1 MEIHDPSGEM
11 DNEKHLSPTP
21 RELLQNFQNEQ
32 DELLASIVQHM
43 YNFLESNL
51 AQRSPILESLLW
63 QIDKHFLTPRGD
75 DTNDLEILD
84 APESAAAHNPFQF
97 SNPSQPAST
106 SFPNVGGPTQSLFSF
121 SQPSSTAQPPQ
132 TSPSPFSFGLANGAT
147 STNLQQN
154 TPFASA
160 FGQPSN
166 AAHTDSGS
174 TQQNTTFASA
184 FGQPSNAAQTQSAA
198 TPDLMMISP
207 EKKPG
212 VSLGKSI
219 FDRVEK
225 ASTDASSSPATT
237 TTAPPPIFSFNQN
250 AFATTGS
257 QQASQSPAA
266 TNHTAQ
272 PIFSFAQKTPSSTD
286 SQQNFQSPAATN
298 STIPAPMFSFAQ
310 KASTTDGQQDSQSAS
325 SMASNADNPFTQ
337 NTTSSAPSV
346 GQIPDEEAAPSYSA
360 LRPSSAGKAGRTIAE
375 PKRHVEDKPVHD
387 NPFNNILSP
396 KDQPS
401 AVSSTNSSHLAP
413 TKEAKAVTSQASGGI
428 FGNLAK
434 QGGPTTENPYPS
446 FNKTSNAQGSSN
458 VFGGLFSKPST
469 EVATVSPSKGQP
481 LKQGSSSFVK
491 SPDTIKD
498 NGSPAQEASSKT
510 TNASAPTHDETGR
523 RYGEPPEPP
532 ESWTAEEKA
541 QFVLVW
547 NLKKIDVGANG
558 VLKAIVAAKETWKI
572 KHLKRFYLKKENEI
586 WAEYHESLK
595 RAGITEPQV
604 TRTRKRSYDQQND
617 DALPSTGLAPG
628 SQSAQQETNEQQ
640 ENGSDRHGKRARLT
654 EVQQVSYPSL
664 SNAAPNSNT
673 SSMFKKILDK
683 PAVITN
689 GESSTQPPSLFSKP
703 SKTNSSV
710 LDKSRKDSSSELA
723 PNPFADSIA
732 KWKTGTSS
740 SPPKDVSTAETPA
753 VAPSPI
759 STFKPVTATT
769 TPATTSDIG
778 ALKMPK
784 FAQTTSTD
792 FFKQFGQSSR
802 DRAKEEMEK
811 RKAEDMDSDEDEAEW
826 ERRDAEEQRAKKKKL
841 EQETSKLKPKFIPGQ
856 GFSFE
861 TSPEDG
867 TKSSPAEDVPA
878 TAHVNE
884 LDRQHAEHVEQQ
896 AASAKSFN
904 IFAQLAKQDSGNE
917 GSKSGDADDEE
928 DGSDDEDK
936 QTTSVKKPTGGS
948 LFDRISTPTPQSNK
962 DANSNHPLAASSS
975 GINIFGNISGAAAS
989 VPKFNPT
996 NKPAAPAPANI
1007 FGKLPSSTPSQNV
1020 FGTPTSA
1027 NAVKAFGS
1035 AETGD
1040 NTWKPESPIK
1050 FGSPAEASNKKR
1062 TREEEEDTD
1071 DGQGAA
1077 KRADTKDAPAVNVT
1091 SPSPS
1096 KAPAKSSLFG
1106 TNPGVFAQTPNSAT
1120 AKTNVPPSA
1129 GVFGQ
1134 SFGFGISPLKPGPT
1148 IGSLFPP
1155 SATSSN
1161 GVSRSNSPGA
1171 TTGESAAES
1180 NADGE
1185 EEEAEKHEQLNL
1197 TAGGPGEEG
1206 EEKLYEVRAKASIWL
1221 EDKEDEDGKK
1231 VGGWETRGLGPFRI
1245 LKNTTTRKTRMLMR
1259 SDPVGRII
1267 LNSSLVKDF
1276 KYDAPTKS
1284 TCRLPMLS
1292 ATQKLENWV
1301 IKVGKDA
1308 DAGKMAEILEANK
1321 EDE

>member
-1 MEIHDPSGEM
+1 
-11 DNEKHLSPTP
+11 
-21 RELLQNFQNEQ
+21 
-32 DELLASIVQHM
+32 
-43 YNFLESNL
+43 
-51 AQRSPILESLLW
+51 
-63 QIDKHFLTPRGD
+63 
-75 DTNDLEILD
+75 
-84 APESAAAHNPFQF
+84 
-97 SNPSQPAST
+97 
-106 SFPNVGGPTQSLFSF
+106 
-121 SQPSSTAQPPQ
+121 
-132 TSPSPFSFGLANGAT
+132 
-147 STNLQQN
+147 
-154 TPFASA
+154 
-160 FGQPSN
+160 
-166 AAHTDSGS
+166 
-174 TQQNTTFASA
+174 
-184 FGQPSNAAQTQSAA
+184 
-198 TPDLMMISP
+198 
-207 EKKPG
+207 
-212 VSLGKSI
+212 
-219 FDRVEK
+219 
-225 ASTDASSSPATT
+225 
-237 TTAPPPIFSFNQN
+237 
-250 AFATTGS
+250 
-257 QQASQSPAA
+257 
-266 TNHTAQ
+266 
-272 PIFSFAQKTPSSTD
+272 
-286 SQQNFQSPAATN
+286 
-298 STIPAPMFSFAQ
+298 
-310 KASTTDGQQDSQSAS
+310 
-325 SMASNADNPFTQ
+325 MASNANNPFTQ
-337 NTTSSAPSV
+337 NTTPSAPSV
-346 GQIPDEEAAPSYSA
+346 GQVPDEEAAPSYSA

-396 KDQPS
+396 KDQSP

-413 TKEAKAVTSQASGGI
+413 TKETKAVTSQASGGI

-469 EVATVSPSKGQP
+469 EVATVSPGKGQP
-481 LKQGSSSFVK
+481 LKEGSSSFVK
-491 SPDTIKD
+491 SSDTIKD

-510 TNASAPTHDETGR
+510 TNASAPEFDETGR
-523 RYGEPPEPP
+523 KYGEPPEPP
-532 ESWTAEEKA
+532 ESWTVEEKV
-541 QFVLVW
+541 QFILVW
-547 NLKKIDVGANG
+547 KLKKIDVGANG

-572 KHLKRFYLKKENEI
+572 KHLKRFYRKKENEI
-586 WAEYHESLK
+586 WAEYHENLN
-595 RAGITEPQV
+595 RAGITKPQV
-604 TRTRKRSYDQQND
+604 TRSRKRSYDQQND
-617 DALPSTGLAPG
+617 DASPSADLAPK
-628 SQSAQQETNEQQ
+628 SQSTQQEPSEQQ
-640 ENGSDRHGKRARLT
+640 ESGPGRDSKRARLT
-654 EVQQVSYPSL
+654 KFQQVSYPSL
-664 SNAAPNSNT
+664 SGAAPNSNT
-673 SSMFKKILDK
+673 SSMFKNILDK

-689 GESSTQPPSLFSKP
+689 GETSTQPSSLLSQP
-703 SKTNSSV
+703 PTTNSSV
-710 LDKSRKDSSSELA
+710 LDKSNRDSSSELA
-723 PNPFADSIA
+723 PNPFADSIV
-732 KWKTGTSS
+732 KWKNGSSS
-740 SPPKDVSTAETPA
+740 SPSKDVSTVEKPA
-753 VAPSPI
+753 AASSPI
-759 STFKPVTATT
+759 FTFKPVTTTT
-769 TPATTSDIG
+769 TPATTSDSG
-778 ALKMPK
+778 ALKMPR
-784 FAQTTSTD
+784 FAHTTSTD
-792 FFKQFGQSSR
+792 FFKQFGQNSK

-826 ERRDAEEQRAKKKKL
+826 ERRDAEEQRAKKQKL

-861 TSPEDG
+861 TTHEDSAKSTP
-867 TKSSPAEDVPA
+867 TKDVPA
-878 TAHVNE
+878 TAHMNE
-884 LDRQHAEHVEQQ
+884 LDRQHAEYVEQQ
-896 AASAKSFN
+896 AAAAKSFN

-936 QTTSVKKPTGGS
+936 QTTTVKKATGGS
-948 LFDRISTPTPQSNK
+948 LFDRISTPTPQTDK
-962 DANSNHPLAASSS
+962 DTNSNHPLAASSS

-989 VPKFNPT
+989 VPEFNPT
-996 NKPAAPAPANI
+996 NKPATPAPANI

-1027 NAVKAFGS
+1027 NAVKTFGS
-1035 AETGD
+1035 VEKGD

-1062 TREEEEDTD
+1062 TRGGEDTD

-1077 KRADTKDAPAVNVT
+1077 KRADTKEAPAVNVT

-1106 TNPGVFAQTPNSAT
+1106 TSPGVFSQTPSSTT
-1120 AKTNVPPSA
+1120 AKANVPAST

-1134 SFGFGISPLKPGPT
+1134 SFGFGISPLKPGPAT
-1148 IGSLFPP
+1148 GSLFPP

-1245 LKNTTTRKTRMLMR
+1245 LKNKTTKKTRMLMR

-1267 LNSSLVKDF
+1267 LNSSLVKGF

-1292 ATQKLENWV
+1292 ESQKLENWV

-1308 DAGKMAEILEANK
+1308 DAGQMARILEANK
-1321 EDE
+1321 EEE